1 MILLALFFIQ
11 TGREKLM
18 EWRLIKDSY
27 HTGFVNMAIDE
38 AIMIAHREG
47 LVPPTI
53 RFYQWS
59 PPAVSL
65 GYFQNLE
72 KEIDVDVCKNMGIDI
87 VRRPTGGKA
96 VLHDKELTYSFVI
109 RESHPLVNDSI
120 LETYKKFSGGMIRG
134 LSYLGIEAELV
145 PLREKLK
152 NETLLNKEEKSE
164 IRYSDIKSICFS
176 VPSQYEVQVGGKKI
190 VGSAQVRKR
199 EIVLQHGSLLI
210 ELEKDKLFSVF
221 NFPSAQIRERL
232 KTRFNA
238 TSLED
243 ILKRKINFSE
253 LSEILPR
260 GFEEEFGVRL
270 VEGKLTEQ
278 EEKISKELLE
288 NKYST
293 YEWNYERKNN
303 QLDSQKIKE
312 QVDD

>member
-1 MILLALFFIQ
+1 M
-11 TGREKLM
+11 K
-18 EWRLIKDSY
+18 WRLIKDSY
-27 HTGFVNMAIDE
+27 HTGFMNMAIDE

-65 GYFQNLE
+65 GYFQDLK
-72 KEIDVDVCKNMGIDI
+72 KEIDVDACKNLGIDI

-96 VLHDKELTYSFVI
+96 VLHDKELTYSFI
-109 RESHPLVNDSI
+109 IKENHPLVNDSI
-120 LETYKKFSGGMIRG
+120 LETYKKISGGIIRG
-134 LSYLGIEAELV
+134 LSYLGITAELV

-152 NETLLNKEEKSE
+152 NSSSGNEIKSK
-164 IRYSDIKSICFS
+164 ISHSDIKSICFS
-176 VPSQYEVQVGGKKI
+176 VPSQYEVQVEGKKI

-221 NFPSAQIRERL
+221 NFPSVQIRERL
-232 KTRFNA
+232 KARFNA
-238 TSLED
+238 TSLEE
-243 ILKRKINFSE
+243 ILKKKIDFSE

-270 VEGKLTEQ
+270 LEGKLTEQ

-312 QVDD
+312 

>member
-1 MILLALFFIQ
+1 
-11 TGREKLM
+11 M

-27 HTGFVNMAIDE
+27 HTGFMNMAIDE

-65 GYFQNLE
+65 GYFQDLQ
-72 KEIDVDVCKNMGIDI
+72 KEIDVDVCQDMGIDI

-96 VLHDKELTYSFVI
+96 VLHDKELTYSFII
-109 RESHPLVNDSI
+109 RENHPLVNNSI
-120 LETYKKFSGGMIRG
+120 LETYKKISGGMIRG
-134 LSYLGIEAELV
+134 LSYIGVTAELV
-145 PLREKLK
+145 PLREK
-152 NETLLNKEEKSE
+152 SE
-164 IRYSDIKSICFS
+164 IHHSDFKSICFS
-176 VPSQYEVQVGGKKI
+176 VPSQYEVQVEGKKI

-221 NFPSAQIRERL
+221 NFPSVQIRERF

-238 TSLED
+238 TSLEE

-260 GFEEEFGVRL
+260 GFEKEFGVRL
-270 VEGKLTEQ
+270 LEGKLTEE

-288 NKYST
+288 NKYLT

-303 QLDSQKIKE
+303 QLGSQKIKE
-312 QVDD
+312 

>member
-1 MILLALFFIQ
+1 
-11 TGREKLM
+11 M
-18 EWRLIKDSY
+18 EWRLIKDNY
-27 HTGFVNMAIDE
+27 RTGFMNMAIDE

-65 GYFQNLE
+65 GYFQDLK
-72 KEIDVDVCKNMGIDI
+72 KEIDVDACKNLGIDI

-96 VLHDKELTYSFVI
+96 VLHDKELTYSFI
-109 RESHPLVNDSI
+109 IGESHPLVNDSI
-120 LETYKKFSGGMIRG
+120 LETYKKISGGIIRG
-134 LSYLGIEAELV
+134 LSYLRITAELV
-145 PLREKLK
+145 PLREKFKSSYLG
-152 NETLLNKEEKSE
+152 NESKSK
-164 IRYSDIKSICFS
+164 ISHSDIKSICFS
-176 VPSQYEVQVGGKKI
+176 VPSQYEVQVEGKKI
-190 VGSAQVRKR
+190 VGSAQVRKK

-232 KTRFNA
+232 KTRFKA
-238 TSLED
+238 TSLEE

-260 GFEEEFGVRL
+260 GFEEEFGVKL
-270 VEGKLTEQ
+270 TEGKLTER

-288 NKYST
+288 NKYLT

-303 QLDSQKIKE
+303 Q
-312 QVDD
+312 

>member
-1 MILLALFFIQ
+1 
-11 TGREKLM
+11 M
-18 EWRLIKDSY
+18 EWRLIKDDY
-27 HTGFVNMAIDE
+27 HTGFMNMAIDE

-53 RFYQWS
+53 RFYRWS

-65 GYFQNLE
+65 GYFQYLE
-72 KEIDVDVCKNMGIDI
+72 KEIDVDACQNLGIDI

-96 VLHDKELTYSFVI
+96 VLHDKELTYSFI
-109 RESHPLVNDSI
+109 IKENHPLVNDSI
-120 LETYKKFSGGMIRG
+120 LETYKKISGGIIRG
-134 LSYLGIEAELV
+134 LSCLGIKAELV

-152 NETLLNKEEKSE
+152 NDSLLKRGKSE
-164 IRYSDIKSICFS
+164 IRHSDFKSICFS
-176 VPSQYEVQVGGKKI
+176 IPSQYEVQVEGKKI
-190 VGSAQVRKR
+190 VGSAQVRKK

-232 KTRFNA
+232 KTRFKA
-238 TSLED
+238 TSLEE
-243 ILKRKINFSE
+243 ILKRKIDFSE

-260 GFEEEFGVRL
+260 GFEEEFGVKL
-270 VEGKLTEQ
+270 TEDKLTEQ

-293 YEWNYERKNN
+293 YEWNYEG
-303 QLDSQKIKE
+303 KIISLIPKK
-312 QVDD
+312 

>member
-1 MILLALFFIQ
+1 
-11 TGREKLM
+11 M

-27 HTGFVNMAIDE
+27 HTGFMNMAIDE

-65 GYFQNLE
+65 GYFQDLQ
-72 KEIDVDVCKNMGIDI
+72 KEIDVDVCQDMGIDI

-96 VLHDKELTYSFVI
+96 VLHDKELTYSFII
-109 RESHPLVNDSI
+109 RENHPLVNNSI
-120 LETYKKFSGGMIRG
+120 LETYKKISGGMIRG
-134 LSYLGIEAELV
+134 LSYFGITAKLV

-152 NETLLNKEEKSE
+152 SDSLHKEKKSE
-164 IRYSDIKSICFS
+164 IRHSDFKSICFS
-176 VPSQYEVQVGGKKI
+176 VPSQYEVQVEGKKI

-221 NFPSAQIRERL
+221 NFPSAQIRERF

-238 TSLED
+238 TSLEE

-260 GFEEEFGVRL
+260 GFEKEFGVRL
-270 VEGKLTEQ
+270 LEGKLTEQ

-288 NKYST
+288 NKYLT

-303 QLDSQKIKE
+303 QLVSQKIKE
-312 QVDD
+312 

>member
-1 MILLALFFIQ
+1 
-11 TGREKLM
+11 M

-27 HTGFVNMAIDE
+27 HTGFMNMAIDE

-65 GYFQNLE
+65 GYFQDLK
-72 KEIDVDVCKNMGIDI
+72 KEIDVDACKNLGIDI

-96 VLHDKELTYSFVI
+96 VLHDKELTYSFI
-109 RESHPLVNDSI
+109 IKENHPLVNDSI
-120 LETYKKFSGGMIRG
+120 LETYKKISGGIIRG
-134 LSYLGIEAELV
+134 LSYLGITAELV

-152 NETLLNKEEKSE
+152 NSSSGNEIKSK
-164 IRYSDIKSICFS
+164 ISHSDIKSICFS
-176 VPSQYEVQVGGKKI
+176 VPSQYEVQVEGKKI

-221 NFPSAQIRERL
+221 NFPSAQIRERH
-232 KTRFNA
+232 KTRFKA
-238 TSLED
+238 TSLEEL
-243 ILKRKINFSE
+243 LKRKINFSE
-253 LSEILPR
+253 LSEILSG

-312 QVDD
+312 

>member
-1 MILLALFFIQ
+1 
-11 TGREKLM
+11 M

-27 HTGFVNMAIDE
+27 HNGFMNMAIDE
-38 AIMIAHREG
+38 SIMIAHREG

-65 GYFQNLE
+65 GYFQDLQ
-72 KEIDVDVCKNMGIDI
+72 KEIDVDVCQDMGIDI

-96 VLHDKELTYSFVI
+96 VLHDKELTYSFII
-109 RESHPLVNDSI
+109 RENHPLVNNSI
-120 LETYKKFSGGMIRG
+120 LETYKKISGGMIRG
-134 LSYLGIEAELV
+134 LSYLGVAAELV
-145 PLREKLK
+145 PLREK
-152 NETLLNKEEKSE
+152 SE
-164 IRYSDIKSICFS
+164 IHHSDFKSICFS
-176 VPSQYEVQVGGKKI
+176 FPSRYEVQVEGKKI

-210 ELEKDKLFSVF
+210 ELEKDKLFSIF
-221 NFPSAQIRERL
+221 NFPSAQIRERF

-238 TSLED
+238 TSLEE
-243 ILKRKINFSE
+243 ILKRKTSFSE

-260 GFEEEFGVRL
+260 GFEKEFGVKL
-270 VEGKLTEQ
+270 TEGKLTEQ
-278 EEKISKELLE
+278 EEKISKDLLK

-303 QLDSQKIKE
+303 QLDSQK
-312 QVDD
+312 

>member
-1 MILLALFFIQ
+1 
-11 TGREKLM
+11 M

-27 HTGFVNMAIDE
+27 HTGFINMAIDE

-65 GYFQNLE
+65 GYFQDLK
-72 KEIDVDVCKNMGIDI
+72 KEIDVDVCQDMRIDI

-96 VLHDKELTYSFVI
+96 VLHDKELTYSFI
-109 RESHPLVNDSI
+109 IKENHPLVNDSI
-120 LETYKKFSGGMIRG
+120 LDTYKKISGGMIRG
-134 LSYLGIEAELV
+134 LSYLGIKAELV

-152 NETLLNKEEKSE
+152 SNPLLKGEKSE
-164 IRYSDIKSICFS
+164 IRHSDFKSICFS
-176 VPSQYEVQVGGKKI
+176 VPSQYEVKVEGKKI

-221 NFPSAQIRERL
+221 NFPSVQIRERL

-238 TSLED
+238 TSLEE
-243 ILKRKINFSE
+243 ILKKKIKFSE

-278 EEKISKELLE
+278 EEIISKELLE

-303 QLDSQKIKE
+303 Q
-312 QVDD
+312 

>member
-1 MILLALFFIQ
+1 
-11 TGREKLM
+11 
-18 EWRLIKDSY
+18 
-27 HTGFVNMAIDE
+27 MAIDE

-53 RFYQWS
+53 RFYQWF

-65 GYFQNLE
+65 GYFQDLK
-72 KEIDVDVCKNMGIDI
+72 KEIDVDTCKNLGIDI

-96 VLHDKELTYSFVI
+96 VLHDKELTYSFII
-109 RESHPLVNDSI
+109 RENHPLVNNSI
-120 LETYKKFSGGMIRG
+120 LETYKKISGGMIRG
-134 LSYLGIEAELV
+134 LSYIGVTAELV
-145 PLREKLK
+145 SLREKLK
-152 NETLLNKEEKSE
+152 SDSLPKGEKFE
-164 IRYSDIKSICFS
+164 IHHSDFKSICFS
-176 VPSQYEVQVGGKKI
+176 VPSQYEVQVEGKKI

-221 NFPSAQIRERL
+221 NFPSAKIRERF

-238 TSLED
+238 TSLEE

-253 LSEILPR
+253 ISEILPR

-270 VEGKLTEQ
+270 LEGKLTEQ

-288 NKYST
+288 NKYLT
-293 YEWNYERKNN
+293 YKWNYERKNN
-303 QLDSQKIKE
+303 QLGSQKIKE
-312 QVDD
+312 

>member
-1 MILLALFFIQ
+1 MERI
-11 TGREKLM
+11 KLM

-27 HTGFVNMAIDE
+27 HTGFMNMAIDE

-65 GYFQNLE
+65 GYFQDLK
-72 KEIDVDVCKNMGIDI
+72 KEIDVDSCKNLGIDI

-96 VLHDKELTYSFVI
+96 VLHDKELTYSFII
-109 RESHPLVNDSI
+109 RENHPLVNNSI
-120 LETYKKFSGGMIRG
+120 LETYKKISGGIIKG
-134 LSYLGIEAELV
+134 LSHFGVTAELV

-152 NETLLNKEEKSE
+152 SDSLPKREKSK
-164 IRYSDIKSICFS
+164 IHHSDFKSICFS
-176 VPSQYEVQVGGKKI
+176 VPSQYEVQVEDKKI

-199 EIVLQHGSLLI
+199 GIVLQHGSLLI

-221 NFPSAQIRERL
+221 NFPSAQIRERF

-238 TSLED
+238 ISLEE
-243 ILKRKINFSE
+243 ILKRKTNFSE
-253 LSEILPR
+253 LSEILSL

-270 VEGKLTEQ
+270 LEGKLTEQ

-288 NKYST
+288 NKYLT
-293 YEWNYERKNN
+293 YEWNYERKND
-303 QLDSQKIKE
+303 QLGSQKIKE
-312 QVDD
+312 

>member
-1 MILLALFFIQ
+1 
-11 TGREKLM
+11 M

-65 GYFQNLE
+65 GYFQDLQ
-72 KEIDVDVCKNMGIDI
+72 KEIDVDTCKNMGIDI

-96 VLHDKELTYSFVI
+96 VLHDKELTYSFI
-109 RESHPLVNDSI
+109 IKESHPLVNGSI
-120 LETYKKFSGGMIRG
+120 LETYKKISGGIIRG
-134 LSYLGIEAELV
+134 LSYLGIKAELV

-152 NETLLNKEEKSE
+152 STPSGNEAKSE
-164 IRYSDIKSICFS
+164 IPHSDIRSICFS
-176 VPSQYEVQVGGKKI
+176 VPSQYEVQVKGKKI

-221 NFPSAQIRERL
+221 NFPSAKIKEKL
-232 KTRFNA
+232 KTGFKA
-238 TSLED
+238 TSLEE
-243 ILKRKINFSE
+243 ILKKKINFTE
-253 LSEILPR
+253 LSEILLR
-260 GFEEEFGVRL
+260 GFEEEFGARL
-270 VEGKLTEQ
+270 VEGKLTKQ

-293 YEWNYERKNN
+293 CEWNYQRKNN
-303 QLDSQKIKE
+303 Q
-312 QVDD
+312 

>member
-1 MILLALFFIQ
+1 
-11 TGREKLM
+11 M

-27 HTGFVNMAIDE
+27 HTGFINMAVDE

-65 GYFQNLE
+65 GYFQDLQ
-72 KEIDVDVCKNMGIDI
+72 KEINVDVCRNMGIDI

-120 LETYKKFSGGMIRG
+120 LETYKKISGGMIRG
-134 LSYLGIEAELV
+134 LSYLGIKAELV

-152 NETLLNKEEKSE
+152 SFSSGNEIKSK
-164 IRYSDIKSICFS
+164 ISHSDIKSICFS
-176 VPSQYEVQVGGKKI
+176 VPSQYEVQVEGKKI
-190 VGSAQVRKR
+190 VGSAQVRKK

-232 KTRFNA
+232 KTRFKA
-238 TSLED
+238 TSLEE
-243 ILKRKINFSE
+243 ILKKKINFSE
-253 LSEILPR
+253 LSEVLPR
-260 GFEEEFGVRL
+260 GFEEEFGVKL
-270 VEGKLTEQ
+270 TEGKLTEQ

-288 NKYST
+288 DKYLT
-293 YEWNYERKNN
+293 YEWNYKRKNN
-303 QLDSQKIKE
+303 Q
-312 QVDD
+312 

>member
-1 MILLALFFIQ
+1 
-11 TGREKLM
+11 M

-270 VEGKLTEQ
+270 VEGKLIEQ
-278 EEKISKELLE
+278 EEKISKELFE

>member
-1 MILLALFFIQ
+1 
-11 TGREKLM
+11 M
-18 EWRLIKDSY
+18 EWRLIKDNY
-27 HTGFVNMAIDE
+27 HTGFMNMAIDE

-65 GYFQNLE
+65 GYFQDLK
-72 KEIDVDVCKNMGIDI
+72 KEIDVDACKNLGIDI

-96 VLHDKELTYSFVI
+96 VLHDKELTYSFI
-109 RESHPLVNDSI
+109 IKENHPLVNDSI
-120 LETYKKFSGGMIRG
+120 LETYKKISGGIIRG
-134 LSYLGIEAELV
+134 LSYLGITAELV

-152 NETLLNKEEKSE
+152 NSSSGNEIKSK
-164 IRYSDIKSICFS
+164 ISHSDIKSICFS
-176 VPSQYEVQVGGKKI
+176 VPSQYEVQVEGKKI

-221 NFPSAQIRERL
+221 NFPSVQIRERL
-232 KTRFNA
+232 KIRFKA
-238 TSLED
+238 TSLEE
-243 ILKRKINFSE
+243 ILKRKISFSE
-253 LSEILPR
+253 LSEILPG

-312 QVDD
+312 

>member
-1 MILLALFFIQ
+1 
-11 TGREKLM
+11 M

-27 HTGFVNMAIDE
+27 HTGFMNMAIDE

-65 GYFQNLE
+65 GYFQDLK
-72 KEIDVDVCKNMGIDI
+72 KEINVEACQDLGIDI

-96 VLHDKELTYSFVI
+96 VLHDKELTYSFI
-109 RESHPLVNDSI
+109 IKESHPLVNDSI
-120 LETYKKFSGGMIRG
+120 LETYKKISGGIIRG
-134 LSYLGIEAELV
+134 LSYLGIKADLV

-152 NETLLNKEEKSE
+152 STPSGNEAKSK
-164 IRYSDIKSICFS
+164 IPHSDIESICFS
-176 VPSQYEVQVGGKKI
+176 VPSQYEVQVKGKKI

-221 NFPSAQIRERL
+221 NFPSAKIREKL
-232 KTRFNA
+232 KTGFKA
-238 TSLED
+238 TSLEE
-243 ILKRKINFSE
+243 ILKKKINFTE

-260 GFEEEFGVRL
+260 GFEEEFGARL
-270 VEGKLTEQ
+270 VEGKLTKQ
-278 EEKISKELLE
+278 EEKISKDLLE

-293 YEWNYERKNN
+293 CEWNYERKN
-303 QLDSQKIKE
+303 SQ
-312 QVDD
+312 

>member
-1 MILLALFFIQ
+1 M
-11 TGREKLM
+11 K
-18 EWRLIKDSY
+18 WRLIKDSY
-27 HTGFVNMAIDE
+27 HTGFMNMAIDE

-65 GYFQNLE
+65 GYFQDLK
-72 KEIDVDVCKNMGIDI
+72 KEIDVDACKNLGIDI

-96 VLHDKELTYSFVI
+96 VLHDKELTYSFI
-109 RESHPLVNDSI
+109 IKENHPLVNDSI
-120 LETYKKFSGGMIRG
+120 LETYKKISGGIIRG
-134 LSYLGIEAELV
+134 LSYLGITAELV

-152 NETLLNKEEKSE
+152 NSSSGNEIKSK
-164 IRYSDIKSICFS
+164 ISHSDIKSICFS
-176 VPSQYEVQVGGKKI
+176 VPSQYEVQVEGKKI

-221 NFPSAQIRERL
+221 NFPSVQIRERH
-232 KTRFNA
+232 KIRFKA
-238 TSLED
+238 TSLEE
-243 ILKRKINFSE
+243 ILKKKINFSE

-260 GFEEEFGVRL
+260 GFEEEFGVKL
-270 VEGKLTEQ
+270 TEGKLTEQ
-278 EEKISKELLE
+278 EEKISKELFE

-293 YEWNYERKNN
+293 YEWNYERKNH
-303 QLDSQKIKE
+303 QLDPQK
-312 QVDD
+312 

>member
-1 MILLALFFIQ
+1 
-11 TGREKLM
+11 M

-27 HTGFVNMAIDE
+27 HNGFMNMAIDE

-65 GYFQNLE
+65 GYFQDLK
-72 KEIDVDVCKNMGIDI
+72 KEIDVITCKNMGIDI

-96 VLHDKELTYSFVI
+96 VLHDKELTYSFII
-109 RESHPLVNDSI
+109 REDHPLVNDSI
-120 LETYKKFSGGMIRG
+120 LETYKKISGGMIRG
-134 LSYLGIEAELV
+134 LSYLGITAELV

-152 NETLLNKEEKSE
+152 KTLSDNEAKSK
-164 IRYSDIKSICFS
+164 IPHPDIKSICFS
-176 VPSQYEVQVGGKKI
+176 VPSQYEVQVEGKKI

-199 EIVLQHGSLLI
+199 GVVLQHGSLLI

-221 NFPSAQIRERL
+221 NFPSIKIRERL

-238 TSLED
+238 TSLEE

-260 GFEEEFGVRL
+260 GFEEEFGVKL
-270 VEGKLTEQ
+270 TEGKLTEQ
-278 EEKISKELLE
+278 EEKISKDLIG

-312 QVDD
+312 

>member
-1 MILLALFFIQ
+1 
-11 TGREKLM
+11 M

-27 HTGFVNMAIDE
+27 HTGFMNMAIDE

-65 GYFQNLE
+65 GYFQDLQ
-72 KEIDVDVCKNMGIDI
+72 KEIDVDVCQDMGIDI

-96 VLHDKELTYSFVI
+96 VLHDKELTYSFII
-109 RESHPLVNDSI
+109 RENHPLVNNSI
-120 LETYKKFSGGMIRG
+120 LETYKKISGGMIRG
-134 LSYLGIEAELV
+134 LSYIGVTAELV
-145 PLREKLK
+145 PLREK
-152 NETLLNKEEKSE
+152 SE
-164 IRYSDIKSICFS
+164 IHHSDFKSICFS
-176 VPSQYEVQVGGKKI
+176 VPSQYEVQVEGKKI

-221 NFPSAQIRERL
+221 NFPSAQIRERF
-232 KTRFNA
+232 KKRFNA
-238 TSLED
+238 TSLEE

-260 GFEEEFGVRL
+260 GFEKEFGVRL
-270 VEGKLTEQ
+270 LEGKLTE
-278 EEKISKELLE
+278 EEENISKELLE
-288 NKYST
+288 NKYLT

-303 QLDSQKIKE
+303 QLGSQKNKG
-312 QVDD
+312 VGR

>member
-1 MILLALFFIQ
+1 
-11 TGREKLM
+11 M

-27 HTGFVNMAIDE
+27 HTGFMNMAIDE
-38 AIMIAHREG
+38 AIMIAHRKG

-65 GYFQNLE
+65 GYFQDLK
-72 KEIDVDVCKNMGIDI
+72 KEIDVDACKNLGIDI

-96 VLHDKELTYSFVI
+96 VLHDKELTYSFI
-109 RESHPLVNDSI
+109 IKENHPLVNDSI
-120 LETYKKFSGGMIRG
+120 LETYKKISGGMIRG
-134 LSYLGIEAELV
+134 LSYLGIKAELV

-152 NETLLNKEEKSE
+152 STPSGNEAKSK
-164 IRYSDIKSICFS
+164 IPHSNIKSICFS
-176 VPSQYEVQVGGKKI
+176 VPSQYEVQVMGKKI

-221 NFPSAQIRERL
+221 NFPSVQIRERL
-232 KTRFNA
+232 KIRFKA
-238 TSLED
+238 TSLEE
-243 ILKRKINFSE
+243 ILKRKISFSE
-253 LSEILPR
+253 LSEILPG

-312 QVDD
+312 

>member
-1 MILLALFFIQ
+1 
-11 TGREKLM
+11 M

-27 HTGFVNMAIDE
+27 HTGFMNMAIDE

-65 GYFQNLE
+65 GYFQDLK
-72 KEIDVDVCKNMGIDI
+72 KEIDVDACKNLGINI

-96 VLHDKELTYSFVI
+96 VLHDKELTYSFI
-109 RESHPLVNDSI
+109 IKENHPLVNDSI
-120 LETYKKFSGGMIRG
+120 LETYKKISGGMIRG
-134 LSYLGIEAELV
+134 LSYLGIKAELV

-152 NETLLNKEEKSE
+152 STPSGNEAKSK
-164 IRYSDIKSICFS
+164 IPHSNIKSICFS
-176 VPSQYEVQVGGKKI
+176 VPSQYEVQVMGKKI

-221 NFPSAQIRERL
+221 NFPSVQIRERL
-232 KTRFNA
+232 KIRFKA
-238 TSLED
+238 TSLEE
-243 ILKRKINFSE
+243 ILKRKISFSE
-253 LSEILPR
+253 LSEILPG

-312 QVDD
+312 